1 MHGALSDYTLAWAY
15 LVGAMTT
22 ISTEAVVIVEHSSE
36 HLPWVWNSGA
46 GVLT

>member
-22 ISTEAVVIVEHSSE
+22 ISTEAVSE
-36 HLPWVWNSGA
+36 ALGLSRTSRA
-46 GVLT
+46 EAFSRQ